1 MGHSI
6 EDTARL
12 AVAVE
17 LPSSSRYRC
26 RRTGCVITTRWGRT
40 PERKLMV
47 EHVEL
52 RIEPEVGLELAPEHD
67 TKGLRIY
74 K

>member
-1 MGHSI
+1 MAQI
-6 EDTARL
+6 DP
-12 AVAVE
+12 AVFEAIGE
-17 LPSSSRYRC
+17 SSRYRC

-52 RIEPEVGLELAPEHD
+52 RIEPEAVLELAPEHD